1 MKNLFLLIP
10 LLMFVACSKNTT
22 STKLKVSSNFVFGG
36 STLNG
41 TYTAGGLMVWGQGP
55 GGEAFGRAM
64 VGTDTIN
71 VDLKNGAWTFY
82 SIAWEEVTDN
92 FTGKPRCAKFATN
105 LAGEAVA
112 VNLNLTNANC
122 ADPVF
127 SNNIHGTTP
136 SISLPPAKVE
146 WCSTS
151 PSAVTA
157 HTDKCTDDTT
167 DINRK
172 AAKGHGTSY
181 RYRMRSFDRKGGAT
195 SFLSDEI
202 ASYCLDGNSSP
213 TTPLHSGVTSEMP
226 GLPVGVG
233 NTTPFHITMDVY
245 LQTMDCENATSLGDR
260 KGAIS
265 IELPHGLQSQQP
277 RLKYVVEPIATGRSK
292 VYVQMSEADMC
303 NGRTIGSASYP
314 FAGGAGTAERPLLI
328 CSAPQLLK
336 VPSVSS
342 AMHFK
347 LLTDVNLNPY
357 TKGLPGE
364 GTEPYF
370 GNCLENGS
378 NFFPIGNDTSGCG
391 TGTNFSGSFDGNNH
405 TITGLRIRLED
416 KSNVGMF
423 GIISVGANAG
433 VRNLKLIKPEISGK
447 NFVGAIAGSN
457 TSTGSFTN
465 IEVIEADIEAREE
478 SGTGGEEAGGIFG
491 TISAGTLSNLIVKK
505 SRIRAD
511 DKNAGTIAGS
521 ISNITANYL
530 FGSGIIEA
538 RDSNAGG
545 LAGTIEDSTI
555 NLSRFEGFVT
565 SRENIGGIAGE
576 SDSTSYNNIYAHA
589 GVHSRKEALDTSF
602 LAGGL
607 FGEIAGTT
615 ATHTVNNAYYAGRMN
630 INCTA
635 SDTTCLA
642 GEIAGS
648 YSGLFAGDFINVSY
662 VDHGHAG
669 VMSPPG
675 YGTPISQLQAYNG
688 ANLSGLG
695 AAFSVVA
702 NDLPRLTV
710 EAALHPCRNNNASA
724 VLSTQI
730 ASGRGNSE
738 ANPIL
743 ICNPIQLAAISTQL
757 NRFYRLEGVVDGI
770 EVTAPW
776 GSFTGQLNGNG
787 NAILGME
794 INNTAPA
801 AAAWFTNMNG
811 TIKDVYF
818 LGGNTKSDTGSP
830 GAGSTAFIA
839 TTLNGTIDKVH
850 FEDISWSSD
859 KSGGLIANNINATG
873 KLERS
878 HFNLKMNVLGGG
890 YQGGLATNNY
900 GTIDTINFGGEIR
913 AIGTHSFYSL
923 GGLVSENYGKIL
935 RVNHE
940 LSMFDNVG
948 STGNYSG
955 LVTQINRSGA
965 FIEDVLIEHA
975 RYESSTL
982 TNTIYGMAYSNQGT
996 IRRVFSNADIMITA
1010 GAPRAIYHIAGSNS
1024 GSITQTIYTRFASVH
1039 EPSSTGD
1046 ISSIPLSSTVCQV
1059 SLDNNSYNA
1068 TGTWL
1073 ATLGASPTS
1082 FLLNL
1087 DDKTQILL
1095 STFTDNSP
1103 DQFNFINPS
1112 ACSALTSTVGSL
1124 AYTQSEIG
1132 GTYIAPDDVTYDDV
1146 SSWDGGLDSLGRSVW
1161 VADMGDSAQEDRV
1174 MSIMLAIVTGQPL
1187 PETAPTWE
1195 FESGDGLRL
1204 FKLE

>member
-1 MKNLFLLIP
+1 MKNLLLVIP
-10 LLMFVACSKNTT
+10 LLLFVACSKSTT
-22 STKLKVSSNFVFGG
+22 STKLKVSSNFIYGG

-55 GGEAFGRAM
+55 SGEAFGRAM

-71 VDLKNGAWTFY
+71 VELKNGAWTFY
-82 SIAWEEVTDN
+82 SIAWEQVTNN

-105 LAGEAVA
+105 LAGQAVA

-127 SNNIHGTTP
+127 GNNIHGTTP
-136 SISLPPAKVE
+136 SISLPPTKVE
-146 WCSTS
+146 WCGTS
-151 PSAVTA
+151 PNTVASY
-157 HTDKCTDDTT
+157 TDKCTDDTT
-167 DINRK
+167 DNDRK
-172 AAKGHGTSY
+172 AAKGHGTSF
-181 RYRMRSFDRKGGAT
+181 RFRMRSFDRNGGAT
-195 SFLSDEI
+195 SFLTDEI

-245 LQTMDCENATSLGDR
+245 LQTMDCETGTSPGDR

-277 RLKYVVEPIATGRSK
+277 RLKYVTEPSGSGRSK
-292 VYVQMSEADMC
+292 VYVQISEADMC
-303 NGRTIGSASYP
+303 NGRTTGSASYP

-328 CSAPQLLK
+328 CSATQLLK
-336 VPSVSS
+336 VPSVSP

-378 NFFPIGNDTSGCG
+378 NFFPIGNDTSSCG
-391 TGTNFSGSFDGNNH
+391 TGPNFSGSFDGNNH

-416 KSNVGMF
+416 ELNIGMF
-423 GIISVGANAG
+423 GIISGGTNAG
-433 VRNLKLIKPEISGK
+433 VRNLKLVKPEISGK
-447 NFVGAIAGSN
+447 NFVGAVAGSN
-457 TSTGSFTN
+457 TSSGLFTN
-465 IEVIEADIEAREE
+465 IEVIKAEIEARED
-478 SGTGGEEAGGIFG
+478 SGTGGEEVGGIFG
-491 TISAGTLSNLIVKK
+491 TISAGTLSNLSVKK

-511 DKNAGTIAGS
+511 SVRAGMIAGS
-521 ISNITANYL
+521 ITGITANYL
-530 FGSGIIEA
+530 FGSGIVEA
-538 RDSNAGG
+538 RNSHAGG
-545 LAGTIEDSTI
+545 LFGAVQDSTI
-555 NLSRFEGFVT
+555 NLSRFEGYVT
-565 SRENIGGIAGE
+565 SRENIGGITG
-576 SDSTSYNNIYAHA
+576 SSQTSIYNNIYAHA
-589 GVHSRKEALDTSF
+589 GIHSNKESLDISF

-607 FGEIAGTT
+607 FGVIQGTSG
-615 ATHTVNNAYYAGRMN
+615 THLVTNAYYAGRMN
-630 INCTA
+630 INCSA
-635 SDTTCLA
+635 STTSCQA

-648 YSGLFAGDFINVSY
+648 YSGLSPSDFVNVSY

-669 VMSPPG
+669 VMSPPS
-675 YGTPISQLQAYNG
+675 YGTAISQLQAYNG

-710 EAALHPCRNNNASA
+710 EAPLHPCRNNNASTA
-724 VLSTQI
+724 IATQI
-730 ASGRGNSE
+730 SSGRGNSE

-776 GSFTGQLNGNG
+776 GNFTGQLNGNG

-794 INNTAPA
+794 INNSAAA

-811 TIKDVYF
+811 TIKDVFF

-830 GAGSTAFIA
+830 GAQSTAFIA

-850 FEDISWSSD
+850 FEDISWTSD

-900 GTIDTINFGGEIR
+900 GTIDRINFGGEIR

-935 RVNHE
+935 RVRHE

-965 FIEDVLIEHA
+965 FIEDVLIDHA
-975 RYESSTL
+975 RYESTTA
-982 TNTIYGMAYSNQGT
+982 TNTIYGLAYSNQGT
-996 IRRVFSNADIMITA
+996 IRRVLSNADIKINT
-1010 GAPRAIYHIAGSNS
+1010 GSPRPIYHIAGSNS
-1024 GSITQTIYTRFASVH
+1024 GAITQTIYTRFATVL
-1039 EPSSTGD
+1039 EPSSFGD
-1046 ISSIPLSSTVCQV
+1046 LTQSPISGTECQV
-1059 SLDNNSYNA
+1059 TLTSNSYNS

-1073 ATLGASPTS
+1073 STLGASPTN

-1087 DDKTQILL
+1087 DDNTQILL

-1103 DQFNFINPS
+1103 DEFNFINPS
-1112 ACSALTSTVGSL
+1112 GCGALTSLVGSL
-1124 AYTQSEIG
+1124 GYTQSEIA
-1132 GTYIAPDDVTYDDV
+1132 GTYIAPDNITYADV
-1146 SSWDGGLDSLGRSVW
+1146 SSWDSATDSLGRSVW

-1187 PETAPTWE
+1187 PETAPVWE
-1195 FESGDGLRL
+1195 FESADGLRL
-1204 FKLE
+1204 FELD